1 MARAQLLAER
11 AGVCSQYVMLNWIG
25 MGVLDGVTNQCIL
38 DSPGLV
44 KLITMLNEHPAIAEW
59 NAAKNTGKLPWF

>member
-1 MARAQLLAER
+1 MGGIIEAER

>member
-1 MARAQLLAER
+1 
-11 AGVCSQYVMLNWIG
+11 MLNWIG

-59 NAAKNTGKLPWF
+59 NTAKNAGKLPWF

>member
-1 MARAQLLAER
+1 
-11 AGVCSQYVMLNWIG
+11 MLNWIG